1 MLEKPKYT
9 RIQSY
14 GSMTSSRSDD
24 DMTVHSQLFPY
35 PKKMVVEREIL
46 YEEEHPPFQPLFAT
60 TRIFGKARFTCLM
73 ALYLCFYVFYLI
85 AGAIVFSSLE
95 YPFENDIRVSVF
107 RAKHDFM
114 ARNPTVLAK
123 MDNLKYGRVQ
133 SYGSMT
139 TSTSEDDMTVHSR
152 LFPYQK
158 KMVVE
163 REILYEEENPPFQ
176 PLLVTSRM
184 FGEARSTCLL
194 VPYIFFYVLF
204 LMLGAVVFNML
215 EDPIDRQTRIEVLQ
229 AKADFMARHPEIL
242 EGDLEALLDEVIKAS
257 NRGVSA
263 SKNVTSGPNW
273 SFGQSLFF
281 SSTVVTTIGYGHVT
295 PLSKPGKLFCM
306 VYAVL
311 GIPLTLVLLSAL
323 VERLLLPATALLRAL
338 NAALGHLYRPF
349 TIRLVHLMIIVTT
362 FVVFFI
368 LVPAAIFASLEP
380 EWDFLDSLYYCF
392 ISLTTIGLG
401 DYIPGDSP
409 EQPYRPLYKVA
420 TTLYLITG
428 LTFLMLTLTV
438 FYDIPQLNLST
449 VFSSMKLDED
459 PEKMRLSGSAGPGYG
474 MGGLVMRDHYDQRRS
489 VVHIRPH
496 QDDSPSPEDTTP
508 VHARDIRLQ

>member
-1 MLEKPKYT
+1 MRLIVP
-9 RIQSY
+9 
-14 GSMTSSRSDD
+14 GCCSDPRA
-24 DMTVHSQLFPY
+24 LPY
-35 PKKMVVEREIL
+35 IRLLVV
-46 YEEEHPPFQPLFAT
+46 A
-60 TRIFGKARFTCLM
+60 GLM
-73 ALYLCFYVFYLI
+73 ALYLSL
-85 AGAIVFSSLE
+85 GA
-95 YPFENDIRVSVF
+95 SVF
-107 RAKHDFM
+107 QAIEG
-114 ARNPTVLAK
+114 PL
-123 MDNLKYGRVQ
+123 
-133 SYGSMT
+133 
-139 TSTSEDDMTVHSR
+139 
-152 LFPYQK
+152 
-158 KMVVE
+158 E
-163 REILYEEENPPFQ
+163 REMEDHIEKTKME
-176 PLLVTSRM
+176 
-184 FGEARSTCLL
+184 
-194 VPYIFFYVLF
+194 F
-204 LMLGAVVFNML
+204 LNN
-215 EDPIDRQTRIEVLQ
+215 
-229 AKADFMARHPEIL
+229 HPCVS

-306 VYAVL
+306 VYALL

-323 VERLLLPATALLRAL
+323 VERLLLPATALLRTL